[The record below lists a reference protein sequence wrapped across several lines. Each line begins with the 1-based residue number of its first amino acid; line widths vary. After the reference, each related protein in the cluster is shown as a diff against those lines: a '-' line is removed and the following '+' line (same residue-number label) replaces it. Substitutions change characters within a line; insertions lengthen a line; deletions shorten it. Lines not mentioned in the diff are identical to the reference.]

1 MSEREAYESIKSDI
15 KHLIESVRAKMPQA
29 AEYMEKHMVMD
40 DEKMTFMYTGDDRLK
55 MTPRLETFSP
65 EIQEALLASMPHL
78 RRR

>member
-15 KHLIESVRAKMPQA
+15 KHLIESVRTKIPQA
-29 AEYMEKHMVMD
+29 AEYMKKHFVMD

-55 MTPRLETFSP
+55 LAPHLETSSP
-65 EIQEALLASMPHL
+65 EEQEGLLASMPHL